1 MKTYIL
7 TVFAIAFF
15 VSCQEDVDFN
25 KPDLELSKAPESLE
39 QMYSDGLENAM
50 RSLSQHLKY
59 DGKSRIILDQRSLQA
74 TTFKHL
80 EEKYF
85 RLDDFDSELFFAG
98 SPDIMYLD
106 NSIIDPSSPEFR
118 KTLEAAFSSEQ
129 LQVLNSFLDRLFET
143 EDYAKVKNLAKEFQ
157 NSLTGSYLSEEDR
170 LELYSVGA
178 GIYAL
183 ADFLEKGGMDLVGE
197 ALNVVAEDL
206 SSLQNLRCRV
216 SSRDVWGGAVIGLAG
231 GAVRG
236 AVIGCAGGT
245 FLFPG
250 LGTATGCVGG
260 AVFSGALGFIG
271 GAGGAV
277 ATSLLLTC
285 FR

>member
-1 MKTYIL
+1 MKTYVSIL
-7 TVFAIAFF
+7 FALCLF
-15 VSCQEDVDFN
+15 VSCQEDVDLN
-25 KPDLELSKAPESLE
+25 RPDLELSKAPESLE
-39 QMYSDGLENAM
+39 QMYSAGLENAM
-50 RSLSQHLKY
+50 RSLSQNLKSE
-59 DGKSRIILDQRSLQA
+59 GNGRMFLDRRSLQA
-74 TTFKHL
+74 MTFKHL

-85 RLDDFDSELFFAG
+85 RLDDFDTELLFSG
-98 SPDIMYLD
+98 GPDNVYLD
-106 NSIIDPSSPEFR
+106 NSLIDPSSPEFQ

-129 LQVLNSFLDRLFET
+129 LQILNTFLDRLFET
-143 EDYAKVKNLAKEFQ
+143 EDYGKVKDLAREFQ
-157 NSLTGSYLSEEDR
+157 NGLAGSYLSEEDQ

-183 ADFLEKGGMDLVGE
+183 ADFLEKGGMDLVGKE
-197 ALNVVAEDL
+197 LGSGDKASDSNPN
-206 SSLQNLRCRV
+206 SRCRV
-216 SSRDVWGGAVIGLAG
+216 NSRDVWGGAVVGLAG

-236 AVIGCAGGT
+236 AVLGCAGGT

-260 AVFSGALGFIG
+260 AVISGALGFIG